1 MGIVEGG
8 KMTGSDRIA
17 TLRQARG
24 LLAQVI
30 KDCELPQIEAIVR
43 SADMELYWALWNLGE
58 FENLR
63 PEMDYAD

>member
-1 MGIVEGG
+1 
-8 KMTGSDRIA
+8 MTGSERVA
-17 TLRQARG
+17 ALRQARA
-24 LLAQVI
+24 LLIEVI

-43 SADMELYWALWNLGE
+43 SADAELYWALWNLGE